1 MLVESLAQER
11 AGPYADFTL
20 NEDERYAFQ
29 LAALLHD
36 CGKVTSPE
44 HIVDKATK
52 LEVIH
57 NRIHE
62 VRMRF
67 EVLWRDAELDL
78 CVPCIPACR
87 LTRRSTCVPA

>member
-1 MLVESLAQER
+1 Y
-11 AGPYADFTL
+11 AGFTL
-20 NEDERYAFQ
+20 NEDQRYAFQ

-78 CVPCIPACR
+78 LRELYATLPAAR
-87 LTRRSTCVPA
+87 AESWRAELERRR